1 MTFDDLLDNHETS
14 GNKEVSKT
22 STTGNN
28 SSSKSKFSNNSTGL
42 APTSKRGHHLNSGLK
57 KNVYKSTILGQAIA
71 KLREK
76 KKFVDDSSDA
86 DVEDELSESDM
97 TLTKPKLVR
106 KSPEKNKSDN
116 YLNHH
121 HHSNR

>member
-1 MTFDDLLDNHETS
+1 M
-14 GNKEVSKT
+14 
-22 STTGNN
+22 
-28 SSSKSKFSNNSTGL
+28 
-42 APTSKRGHHLNSGLK
+42 
-57 KNVYKSTILGQAIA
+57 YKSTILGQAIA
-71 KLREK
+71 KLRENK

-97 TLTKPKLVR
+97 TMTKPKLVR

-116 YLNHH
+116 YHLN